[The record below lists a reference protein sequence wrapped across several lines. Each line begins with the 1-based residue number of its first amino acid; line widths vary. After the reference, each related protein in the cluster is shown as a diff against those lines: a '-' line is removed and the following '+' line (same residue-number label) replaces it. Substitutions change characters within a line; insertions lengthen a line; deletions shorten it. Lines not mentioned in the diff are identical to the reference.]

1 MTEVRNA
8 ASTIRRSP
16 NRQCHGNSPDIATQY
31 FRHGEFAIRISLPI
45 LALAAASFGIG
56 TTEFVI
62 MGLLPD
68 VARSLSVSIPQAGY
82 LVSGYAMGVVIGA
95 PIVAMA
101 TARMPRKTALLALL
115 ALFTIGNVGCA
126 LAPDYWLLM
135 VARIATAFAHGA
147 FFGIGAV
154 VASNLGP
161 REQRTQAVSLM
172 FAGLTLANVLGVPF
186 GTALGQAAGWRAAF
200 WAVVAIGIIAFLA
213 ITRFVPG
220 SMPGTRGGLAKEFR
234 ALGRWPVLLPMLIS
248 VTAAVSMF
256 SLFTYITPLLEEVT
270 GLTPHGVTGALLA
283 IGVGLTIGNLIGGR
297 LADRN
302 LLSTVIGA
310 FIGVAA
316 VLGLLALVV
325 HLAIPTLLLLIM
337 WGGIAFALVSP
348 LQIWVVDAATDAPNL
363 ASTLNQG
370 AFNLGNAVGA
380 CIGGVALNAGVHY
393 AQLPLLAACAAL
405 LGLAMTLS
413 SLINREILPAQISP
427 AE

>member
-1 MTEVRNA
+1 MRL
-8 ASTIRRSP
+8 
-16 NRQCHGNSPDIATQY
+16 
-31 FRHGEFAIRISLPI
+31 SLPI

-68 VARSLSVSIPQAGY
+68 VARSLSVTIPQAGY

-101 TARMPRKTALLALL
+101 TTGIPRKTALLALMT
-115 ALFTIGNVGCA
+115 LFTIGNLGCA

-135 VARIATAFAHGA
+135 LARVVTAFAHGA

-154 VASNLGP
+154 VASNLVP

-213 ITRFVPG
+213 ITRFVPSG
-220 SMPGTRGGLAKEFR
+220 MPGTRGGLAKEFR

-248 VTAAVSMF
+248 TIASVSMF

-283 IGVGLTIGNLIGGR
+283 IGVGLTIGNLVGGR

-302 LLSTVIGA
+302 LLSTIIGA
-310 FIGVAA
+310 FICLVV
-316 VLGLLALVV
+316 VLGALALVV
-325 HLAIPTLLLLIM
+325 HMALPTLVLLIL

-370 AFNLGNAVGA
+370 AFNLGNATGA
-380 CIGGVALNAGVHY
+380 WIGGVALNAGIHY
-393 AQLPLLAACAAL
+393 AQLPLLAALVATVG
-405 LGLAMTLS
+405 LGLTLS
-413 SLINREILPAQISP
+413 SLIDRRILPAQISP

>member
-1 MTEVRNA
+1 
-8 ASTIRRSP
+8 
-16 NRQCHGNSPDIATQY
+16 
-31 FRHGEFAIRISLPI
+31 
-45 LALAAASFGIG
+45 
-56 TTEFVI
+56 

-68 VARSLSVSIPQAGY
+68 VARSLSVTIPQAGY
-82 LVSGYAMGVVIGA
+82 LVSGYALGVVIGA

-101 TARMPRKTALLALL
+101 TAGIPRKTALLALM
-115 ALFTIGNVGCA
+115 ALFTIGNLGCA

-135 VARIATAFAHGA
+135 TARVVTAFAHGA

-154 VASNLGP
+154 VASNLVP

-200 WAVVAIGIIAFLA
+200 WAVVVIGIVAFLA
-213 ITRFVPG
+213 ITRFVPSG
-220 SMPGTRGGLAKEFR
+220 MPGTRGGLAKEFR

-248 VTAAVSMF
+248 TMASVSMF

-302 LLSTVIGA
+302 LLSTIIGA
-310 FIGVAA
+310 FICLVI
-316 VLGLLALVV
+316 VLGALAHVVHMALPTLAL
-325 HLAIPTLLLLIM
+325 LIL

-370 AFNLGNAVGA
+370 AFNLGNATGA
-380 CIGGVALNAGVHY
+380 WIGGVALNAGMHY
-393 AQLPLLAACAAL
+393 AQLPLLAALVAMAG
-405 LGLAMTLS
+405 LGLTLS
-413 SLINREILPAQISP
+413 SFIDRRILPAQISP

>member
-1 MTEVRNA
+1 
-8 ASTIRRSP
+8 
-16 NRQCHGNSPDIATQY
+16 
-31 FRHGEFAIRISLPI
+31 
-45 LALAAASFGIG
+45 
-56 TTEFVI
+56 

-68 VARSLSVSIPQAGY
+68 VARSLSVTIPQAGY
-82 LVSGYAMGVVIGA
+82 LVSGYAMGVVVGA

-101 TARMPRKTALLALL
+101 TAGIPRKTALLALM
-115 ALFTIGNVGCA
+115 ALFTIGNLGCA

-135 VARIATAFAHGA
+135 TARVVTAFAHGA

-154 VASNLGP
+154 VASNLVP
-161 REQRTQAVSLM
+161 REQRTQAISLM

-186 GTALGQAAGWRAAF
+186 GTALGQAAGWRTAF

-213 ITRFVPG
+213 IARFVPSG
-220 SMPGTRGGLAKEFR
+220 MPGTRGGLAREFR

-248 VTAAVSMF
+248 TIASVSMF

-302 LLSTVIGA
+302 LLSTIIGA
-310 FIGVAA
+310 FVCLVM
-316 VLGLLALVV
+316 VLGALALVV
-325 HLAIPTLLLLIM
+325 HMMLPTLVLLIL

-370 AFNLGNAVGA
+370 AFNLGNATGA
-380 CIGGVALNAGVHY
+380 WIGGVALNAGVHY
-393 AQLPLLAACAAL
+393 AQLPLLAALVATVG
-405 LGLAMTLS
+405 LGLTLS
-413 SLINREILPAQISP
+413 SLIDRRTLPAQISP

>member
-1 MTEVRNA
+1 
-8 ASTIRRSP
+8 
-16 NRQCHGNSPDIATQY
+16 
-31 FRHGEFAIRISLPI
+31 
-45 LALAAASFGIG
+45 LAAASFGIG

-68 VARSLSVSIPQAGY
+68 VARSLSATIPQAGY
-82 LVSGYAMGVVIGA
+82 LVSGYALGVVIGA

-101 TARMPRKTALLALL
+101 TAGIPRKTALLALM
-115 ALFTIGNVGCA
+115 ALFTIGNLGCA

-135 VARIATAFAHGA
+135 TARVVTAFAHGA

-154 VASNLGP
+154 VASNLVP

-200 WAVVAIGIIAFLA
+200 WAVVVIGIIAFLA
-213 ITRFVPG
+213 ITRFVPSG
-220 SMPGTRGGLAKEFR
+220 MPGTRGGLAKEFR

-248 VTAAVSMF
+248 TMASVSMF

-302 LLSTVIGA
+302 LLSTIIGA
-310 FIGVAA
+310 FICLVIVLAA
-316 VLGLLALVV
+316 LALVV
-325 HLAIPTLLLLIM
+325 HMTLPTLVLLIL

-370 AFNLGNAVGA
+370 AFNLGNATGA
-380 CIGGVALNAGVHY
+380 WIGGAALNAGVHY
-393 AQLPLLAACAAL
+393 AQLPLLAALVAMVG
-405 LGLAMTLS
+405 LGLTLS
-413 SLINREILPAQISP
+413 SLIDRRILPAQISP

>member
-1 MTEVRNA
+1 M
-8 ASTIRRSP
+8 
-16 NRQCHGNSPDIATQY
+16 
-31 FRHGEFAIRISLPI
+31 
-45 LALAAASFGIG
+45 AAASFGIG

-68 VARSLSVSIPQAGY
+68 VARSLSVTIPQAGY
-82 LVSGYAMGVVIGA
+82 LVSGYALGVVIGA

-101 TARMPRKTALLALL
+101 TAGIPRKTALLALM
-115 ALFTIGNVGCA
+115 ALFTIGNLGCA

-135 VARIATAFAHGA
+135 TARVVTAFAHGA

-154 VASNLGP
+154 VASNLVP

-200 WAVVAIGIIAFLA
+200 WAVVVIGIVAFLA
-213 ITRFVPG
+213 ITRFVPSG
-220 SMPGTRGGLAKEFR
+220 MPGTRGGLAKEFR

-248 VTAAVSMF
+248 TMASVSMF

-302 LLSTVIGA
+302 LLSTIIGA
-310 FIGVAA
+310 FICLVIVLAA
-316 VLGLLALVV
+316 LALVV
-325 HLAIPTLLLLIM
+325 HMTLPTLVLLIL

-370 AFNLGNAVGA
+370 AFNLGNATGA
-380 CIGGVALNAGVHY
+380 WIGGVALNAGMHY
-393 AQLPLLAACAAL
+393 AQLPLLAALVAMAG
-405 LGLAMTLS
+405 LGLTLS
-413 SLINREILPAQISP
+413 SFIDRRILPAQISP

>member
-1 MTEVRNA
+1 MLPPPPSGRQIAEVVAHLLILHRNISA
-8 ASTIRRSP
+8 QENTIRL
-16 NRQCHGNSPDIATQY
+16 
-31 FRHGEFAIRISLPI
+31 SLPI

-68 VARSLSVSIPQAGY
+68 VARSLSVTIPQAGH

-101 TARMPRKTALLALL
+101 TAGIPRKTALLALM
-115 ALFTIGNVGCA
+115 ALFTIGNLGCA

-135 VARIATAFAHGA
+135 TARVVTAFAHGA

-154 VASNLGP
+154 VASNLVP
-161 REQRTQAVSLM
+161 REQRTQAISLM

-200 WAVVAIGIIAFLA
+200 WAVVAIGIFAFLA
-213 ITRFVPG
+213 IARFVPSG
-220 SMPGTRGGLAKEFR
+220 MPGTRGGLAKEFR

-248 VTAAVSMF
+248 TIASVSMF
-256 SLFTYITPLLEEVT
+256 SLFTYITPLLEGVT

-302 LLSTVIGA
+302 LLSTIIGA
-310 FIGVAA
+310 FVCLVI
-316 VLGLLALVV
+316 VLGALALVV
-325 HLAIPTLLLLIM
+325 HMALPTLALLIM

-370 AFNLGNAVGA
+370 AFNLGNAMGA
-380 CIGGVALNAGVHY
+380 WLGGTALTLGAGY
-393 AQLPLLAACAAL
+393 AELPALAALVSL
-405 LGLAMTLS
+405 LGLALAATAAARPLWP
-413 SLINREILPAQISP
+413 SLAPSQGRS
-427 AE
+427 

>member
-1 MTEVRNA
+1 
-8 ASTIRRSP
+8 
-16 NRQCHGNSPDIATQY
+16 
-31 FRHGEFAIRISLPI
+31 
-45 LALAAASFGIG
+45 LAAASFGIG

-68 VARSLSVSIPQAGY
+68 VARSLSVTIPQAGY
-82 LVSGYAMGVVIGA
+82 LVSGYALGVVIGA

-101 TARMPRKTALLALL
+101 TAGIPRKTALLVLM
-115 ALFTIGNVGCA
+115 ALFTIGNLGCA

-135 VARIATAFAHGA
+135 TARVVTAFAHGA

-154 VASNLGP
+154 VASNLVP
-161 REQRTQAVSLM
+161 REQRTRAVSLM
-172 FAGLTLANVLGVPF
+172 FAGLTLANVLSVPF
-186 GTALGQAAGWRAAF
+186 GTALGQSAGWRATF
-200 WAVVAIGIIAFLA
+200 WAVVVIGIVAFLA
-213 ITRFVPG
+213 ITRFVPSG
-220 SMPGTRGGLAKEFR
+220 MPGTRGGLAKEFR

-248 VTAAVSMF
+248 TMASVSMF

-302 LLSTVIGA
+302 LLSTIIGA
-310 FIGVAA
+310 FICLVI
-316 VLGLLALVV
+316 VLGALALVV
-325 HLAIPTLLLLIM
+325 HMTLPTLVLLIL

-370 AFNLGNAVGA
+370 AFNLGNATGA
-380 CIGGVALNAGVHY
+380 WIGGVALNAGMHY
-393 AQLPLLAACAAL
+393 AQLPLLAALVAMAG
-405 LGLAMTLS
+405 LGLTLS
-413 SLINREILPAQISP
+413 SFIDRRILPAQISP

>member
-1 MTEVRNA
+1 
-8 ASTIRRSP
+8 
-16 NRQCHGNSPDIATQY
+16 
-31 FRHGEFAIRISLPI
+31 
-45 LALAAASFGIG
+45 
-56 TTEFVI
+56 

-68 VARSLSVSIPQAGY
+68 VARSLSVTIPQAGY
-82 LVSGYAMGVVIGA
+82 LVSGYALGVVIGA
-95 PIVAMA
+95 PIVAMV
-101 TARMPRKTALLALL
+101 TAGIPRKTALLALM
-115 ALFTIGNVGCA
+115 ALFTIGNLGCA

-135 VARIATAFAHGA
+135 TARVVTAFAHGA

-154 VASNLGP
+154 VASNLVP

-200 WAVVAIGIIAFLA
+200 WAVVVIGIVAFLA
-213 ITRFVPG
+213 ISRFVPSG
-220 SMPGTRGGLAKEFR
+220 MPGTRGGLAKEFC

-248 VTAAVSMF
+248 TIASVSMF

-283 IGVGLTIGNLIGGR
+283 IGVGLTVGNLIGGR

-302 LLSTVIGA
+302 LLSTIIGA
-310 FIGVAA
+310 FICLVI
-316 VLGLLALVV
+316 VLGALALVV
-325 HLAIPTLLLLIM
+325 HMTLPTLVLLIL

-370 AFNLGNAVGA
+370 AFNLGNATGA
-380 CIGGVALNAGVHY
+380 WIGGVALNAGMHY
-393 AQLPLLAACAAL
+393 AQLPLLAALVAMVG
-405 LGLAMTLS
+405 LGLTLS
-413 SLINREILPAQISP
+413 SLIDRRILPAQISP

>member
-1 MTEVRNA
+1 MLPPPRGGRQIAEVVAHLLILHRNISA
-8 ASTIRRSP
+8 QENTIRL
-16 NRQCHGNSPDIATQY
+16 
-31 FRHGEFAIRISLPI
+31 SLPI

-68 VARSLSVSIPQAGY
+68 VARSLSVTIPQAGY
-82 LVSGYAMGVVIGA
+82 LVSGYALGVVIGA

-101 TARMPRKTALLALL
+101 TAGIPRKTALLALM
-115 ALFTIGNVGCA
+115 ALFTIGNLGCA

-135 VARIATAFAHGA
+135 TARVVTAFAHGA

-154 VASNLGP
+154 VASNLVP

-200 WAVVAIGIIAFLA
+200 WAVVVIGIVAFLA
-213 ITRFVPG
+213 ITRFVPSG
-220 SMPGTRGGLAKEFR
+220 MPGTRGGLAKEFR

-248 VTAAVSMF
+248 TMASVSMF

-302 LLSTVIGA
+302 LLSTIIGA
-310 FIGVAA
+310 FICLVI
-316 VLGLLALVV
+316 VLGALALVV
-325 HLAIPTLLLLIM
+325 HMTLPTLVLLIL

-370 AFNLGNAVGA
+370 AFNLGNATGA
-380 CIGGVALNAGVHY
+380 WIGGAALNAGVHY
-393 AQLPLLAACAAL
+393 AQLPLLAALVAMVG
-405 LGLAMTLS
+405 LGLTLS
-413 SLINREILPAQISP
+413 SLIDRRILPAQISP

>member
-1 MTEVRNA
+1 MRL
-8 ASTIRRSP
+8 
-16 NRQCHGNSPDIATQY
+16 
-31 FRHGEFAIRISLPI
+31 SLPI

-68 VARSLSVSIPQAGY
+68 VARSLSVTIPQAGH

-101 TARMPRKTALLALL
+101 TAGIPRKTALLALM
-115 ALFTIGNVGCA
+115 ALFTIGNLGCA

-135 VARIATAFAHGA
+135 TARVVTAFAHGA

-154 VASNLGP
+154 VASNLVP
-161 REQRTQAVSLM
+161 REQRTQAISLM

-200 WAVVAIGIIAFLA
+200 WAVVAIGIFAFLA
-213 ITRFVPG
+213 IARFVPSG
-220 SMPGTRGGLAKEFR
+220 MPGTRGGLAKEFR

-248 VTAAVSMF
+248 TIASVSMF

-302 LLSTVIGA
+302 LLSTIIGA
-310 FIGVAA
+310 FVCLVI
-316 VLGLLALVV
+316 VLGALALVV
-325 HLAIPTLLLLIM
+325 HMALPTLALLIL

-370 AFNLGNAVGA
+370 AFNLGNATGA
-380 CIGGVALNAGVHY
+380 WIGGVALNAGVHY
-393 AQLPLLAACAAL
+393 AQLPLLAALVATVG
-405 LGLAMTLS
+405 LGLTLS
-413 SLINREILPAQISP
+413 SLIDRRILPAQISP

>member
-1 MTEVRNA
+1 M
-8 ASTIRRSP
+8 
-16 NRQCHGNSPDIATQY
+16 
-31 FRHGEFAIRISLPI
+31 
-45 LALAAASFGIG
+45 AAASFGIG

-68 VARSLSVSIPQAGY
+68 VARSLSVTIPQAGY
-82 LVSGYAMGVVIGA
+82 LVSGYALGVVIGA

-101 TARMPRKTALLALL
+101 TAGIPRKTALLVLMV
-115 ALFTIGNVGCA
+115 LFTIGNLGCA

-135 VARIATAFAHGA
+135 TARVVTAFAHGA

-154 VASNLGP
+154 VASNLVP
-161 REQRTQAVSLM
+161 REQRTRAVSLM
-172 FAGLTLANVLGVPF
+172 FAGLTLANVLSVPF
-186 GTALGQAAGWRAAF
+186 GTALGQSAGWRATF
-200 WAVVAIGIIAFLA
+200 WAVVVIGIVAFLA
-213 ITRFVPG
+213 ITRFVPSG
-220 SMPGTRGGLAKEFR
+220 MPGTRGGLAKEFR

-248 VTAAVSMF
+248 TMASVSMF

-302 LLSTVIGA
+302 LLLTIIGA
-310 FIGVAA
+310 FICLVI
-316 VLGLLALVV
+316 VLGALALVV
-325 HLAIPTLLLLIM
+325 HMTLPTLVLLIL

-370 AFNLGNAVGA
+370 AFNLGNATGA
-380 CIGGVALNAGVHY
+380 WIGGVALNAGMHY
-393 AQLPLLAACAAL
+393 AQLPLLAALVAMVG
-405 LGLAMTLS
+405 LGLTLS
-413 SLINREILPAQISP
+413 SLIDRRILPAQISP

>member
-1 MTEVRNA
+1 
-8 ASTIRRSP
+8 
-16 NRQCHGNSPDIATQY
+16 
-31 FRHGEFAIRISLPI
+31 
-45 LALAAASFGIG
+45 
-56 TTEFVI
+56 

-68 VARSLSVSIPQAGY
+68 VARSLSVTIPQAGY

-101 TARMPRKTALLALL
+101 TASIPRKTALLALM
-115 ALFTIGNVGCA
+115 ALFTIGNLGCA

-135 VARIATAFAHGA
+135 TARVVTAFAHGA

-154 VASNLGP
+154 VASNLVP

-200 WAVVAIGIIAFLA
+200 WAVVVIGIVAFLA
-213 ITRFVPG
+213 ITRFVPSG
-220 SMPGTRGGLAKEFR
+220 MPGTRGGLAKEFR

-248 VTAAVSMF
+248 TMASVSMF

-302 LLSTVIGA
+302 LLSTIVGA
-310 FIGVAA
+310 FICLVI
-316 VLGLLALVV
+316 VLGALALVV
-325 HLAIPTLLLLIM
+325 HMTLPTLVLLIL

-370 AFNLGNAVGA
+370 AFNLGNATGA
-380 CIGGVALNAGVHY
+380 WIGGAALNAGMHY
-393 AQLPLLAACAAL
+393 AQLPLLAALVAMAG
-405 LGLAMTLS
+405 LGLTLS
-413 SLINREILPAQISP
+413 SFIDRRILPAQISP

>member
-1 MTEVRNA
+1 
-8 ASTIRRSP
+8 
-16 NRQCHGNSPDIATQY
+16 
-31 FRHGEFAIRISLPI
+31 
-45 LALAAASFGIG
+45 LAAASFGIG

-68 VARSLSVSIPQAGY
+68 VARSLSVTIPQAGY
-82 LVSGYAMGVVIGA
+82 LVSGYALGVVIGA

-101 TARMPRKTALLALL
+101 TAGIPRKTALLALM
-115 ALFTIGNVGCA
+115 ALFTIGNLGCA

-135 VARIATAFAHGA
+135 TARVVTAFAHGA

-154 VASNLGP
+154 VASNLVP

-200 WAVVAIGIIAFLA
+200 WAVVVIGIVAFLA
-213 ITRFVPG
+213 ITRFVPSG
-220 SMPGTRGGLAKEFR
+220 MPGTRGGLAKEFR

-248 VTAAVSMF
+248 TMASVSMF

-302 LLSTVIGA
+302 LLSTIIGA
-310 FIGVAA
+310 FICLVIVLAA
-316 VLGLLALVV
+316 LALVV
-325 HLAIPTLLLLIM
+325 HMTLPTLVLLIL

-370 AFNLGNAVGA
+370 AFNLGNATGA
-380 CIGGVALNAGVHY
+380 WIGGVALNAGMHY
-393 AQLPLLAACAAL
+393 AQLPLLAALVAMVG
-405 LGLAMTLS
+405 LGLTLS
-413 SLINREILPAQISP
+413 SLIDRRILPAQISP

>member
-1 MTEVRNA
+1 M
-8 ASTIRRSP
+8 
-16 NRQCHGNSPDIATQY
+16 
-31 FRHGEFAIRISLPI
+31 
-45 LALAAASFGIG
+45 AAASFGIG

-68 VARSLSVSIPQAGY
+68 VARSLSVTIPQAGY
-82 LVSGYAMGVVIGA
+82 LVSGYALGVVIGA
-95 PIVAMA
+95 PIVAMV
-101 TARMPRKTALLALL
+101 TAGIPRKTALLALM
-115 ALFTIGNVGCA
+115 ALFTIGNLGCA

-135 VARIATAFAHGA
+135 TARVVTAFAHGA

-154 VASNLGP
+154 VASNLVP

-200 WAVVAIGIIAFLA
+200 WAVMVIGIVAFLA
-213 ITRFVPG
+213 ITRFVPSG
-220 SMPGTRGGLAKEFR
+220 MPGTRGGLAKEFR

-248 VTAAVSMF
+248 TMASVSMF

-302 LLSTVIGA
+302 LLSTIIGA
-310 FIGVAA
+310 FICLVI
-316 VLGLLALVV
+316 VLGALALVV
-325 HLAIPTLLLLIM
+325 HMTLPTLVLLIL

-370 AFNLGNAVGA
+370 AFNLGNATSA
-380 CIGGVALNAGVHY
+380 WIGGVALNAGMHY
-393 AQLPLLAACAAL
+393 AQLPLLAALVAMVG
-405 LGLAMTLS
+405 LGLTLS
-413 SLINREILPAQISP
+413 SLIDRRILPAQISP

>member
-1 MTEVRNA
+1 
-8 ASTIRRSP
+8 
-16 NRQCHGNSPDIATQY
+16 
-31 FRHGEFAIRISLPI
+31 
-45 LALAAASFGIG
+45 LAAASFGIG

-68 VARSLSVSIPQAGY
+68 VARSLSVTIPQAGY
-82 LVSGYAMGVVIGA
+82 LVSGYALGVVIGA
-95 PIVAMA
+95 PIVAMV
-101 TARMPRKTALLALL
+101 TAGIPRKTALLALM
-115 ALFTIGNVGCA
+115 ALFTIGNLGCA

-135 VARIATAFAHGA
+135 TARVVTAFAHGA

-154 VASNLGP
+154 VASNLVP

-213 ITRFVPG
+213 IARFVPSG
-220 SMPGTRGGLAKEFR
+220 MPGTRGGLAKEFR

-248 VTAAVSMF
+248 TIASVSMF

-302 LLSTVIGA
+302 LLSTIIGA
-310 FIGVAA
+310 FICLVI
-316 VLGLLALVV
+316 VLGALALVV
-325 HLAIPTLLLLIM
+325 HMTLPTLALLIV

-370 AFNLGNAVGA
+370 AFNLGNATGA
-380 CIGGVALNAGVHY
+380 WIGGVALNAGMHY
-393 AQLPLLAACAAL
+393 AQLPLLAALVAMVG
-405 LGLAMTLS
+405 LGLTLS
-413 SLINREILPAQISP
+413 SLIDRRILPAQISP

>member
-1 MTEVRNA
+1 
-8 ASTIRRSP
+8 
-16 NRQCHGNSPDIATQY
+16 
-31 FRHGEFAIRISLPI
+31 
-45 LALAAASFGIG
+45 LAAASFGIG

-68 VARSLSVSIPQAGY
+68 VARSLSVTIPQAGY
-82 LVSGYAMGVVIGA
+82 LVSGYALGVVIGA

-101 TARMPRKTALLALL
+101 TAGIPRKTALLALM
-115 ALFTIGNVGCA
+115 ALFTIGNLGCA

-135 VARIATAFAHGA
+135 TARVVTAFAHGA

-154 VASNLGP
+154 VASNLVP

-200 WAVVAIGIIAFLA
+200 WAVVVIGIVAFLA
-213 ITRFVPG
+213 ITRFVPSG
-220 SMPGTRGGLAKEFR
+220 MPGTRGGLAKEFR

-248 VTAAVSMF
+248 TMASVSMF

-302 LLSTVIGA
+302 LLSTIIGA
-310 FIGVAA
+310 FICLVI
-316 VLGLLALVV
+316 VLGALALVV
-325 HLAIPTLLLLIM
+325 HMALPTLVLLIL

-370 AFNLGNAVGA
+370 AFNLGNATGA
-380 CIGGVALNAGVHY
+380 WIGGVALNAGMHY
-393 AQLPLLAACAAL
+393 AQLPLLAALVAMAG
-405 LGLAMTLS
+405 LGLTLS
-413 SLINREILPAQISP
+413 SFIDRRILPAQISP

>member
-1 MTEVRNA
+1 M
-8 ASTIRRSP
+8 
-16 NRQCHGNSPDIATQY
+16 
-31 FRHGEFAIRISLPI
+31 
-45 LALAAASFGIG
+45 AAASFGIG

-62 MGLLPD
+62 IGLLPD
-68 VARSLSVSIPQAGY
+68 VARSLSVTIPQAGY
-82 LVSGYAMGVVIGA
+82 LVSGYALGVVIGA

-101 TARMPRKTALLALL
+101 TAGIPRKTALLALM
-115 ALFTIGNVGCA
+115 ALFTIGNLGCA

-135 VARIATAFAHGA
+135 TARVVTAFAHGA

-154 VASNLGP
+154 VASNLVP

-200 WAVVAIGIIAFLA
+200 WAVVVIGIVAFLA
-213 ITRFVPG
+213 ITRFVPSG
-220 SMPGTRGGLAKEFR
+220 MPGTRGGLAKEFR

-248 VTAAVSMF
+248 TMASVSMF

-302 LLSTVIGA
+302 LLSTIIGA
-310 FIGVAA
+310 FICLVI
-316 VLGLLALVV
+316 VLGALALVV
-325 HLAIPTLLLLIM
+325 HMALPTLVLLIL

-370 AFNLGNAVGA
+370 AFNLGNAAGA
-380 CIGGVALNAGVHY
+380 WIGGVALNAGMHY
-393 AQLPLLAACAAL
+393 AQLPLLAALVAMVG
-405 LGLAMTLS
+405 LGLTLS
-413 SLINREILPAQISP
+413 SLIDRRILPAQISP

>member
-1 MTEVRNA
+1 
-8 ASTIRRSP
+8 
-16 NRQCHGNSPDIATQY
+16 
-31 FRHGEFAIRISLPI
+31 
-45 LALAAASFGIG
+45 LAAASFGIG

-68 VARSLSVSIPQAGY
+68 VARSLSVTIPQAGY
-82 LVSGYAMGVVIGA
+82 LVSGYALGVVIGA

-101 TARMPRKTALLALL
+101 TAGIPRKTALLALM
-115 ALFTIGNVGCA
+115 ALFTIGNLGCA

-135 VARIATAFAHGA
+135 TARVVTAFAHGA

-154 VASNLGP
+154 VASNLVP

-200 WAVVAIGIIAFLA
+200 WAVVVIGIVAFLA
-213 ITRFVPG
+213 ITRFVPSG
-220 SMPGTRGGLAKEFR
+220 MPGTRGGLAKEFR

-248 VTAAVSMF
+248 TMASVSMF

-302 LLSTVIGA
+302 LLSTIIGA
-310 FIGVAA
+310 FICLVI
-316 VLGLLALVV
+316 VLGALALVV
-325 HLAIPTLLLLIM
+325 HMTLPTLVLLIL

-370 AFNLGNAVGA
+370 AFNLGNATGA
-380 CIGGVALNAGVHY
+380 WIGGVALNAGMHY
-393 AQLPLLAACAAL
+393 AQLPLLAALVAMAG
-405 LGLAMTLS
+405 LGLTLS
-413 SLINREILPAQISP
+413 SSIDRRILPAQISP

>member
-1 MTEVRNA
+1 
-8 ASTIRRSP
+8 
-16 NRQCHGNSPDIATQY
+16 
-31 FRHGEFAIRISLPI
+31 
-45 LALAAASFGIG
+45 LAAASFGIG

-68 VARSLSVSIPQAGY
+68 VARSLSVTIPQAGY
-82 LVSGYAMGVVIGA
+82 LVSGYALGVVIGA

-101 TARMPRKTALLALL
+101 TAGIPRKTALLALM
-115 ALFTIGNVGCA
+115 ALFTIGNIGCA

-135 VARIATAFAHGA
+135 TARVVTAFAHGA

-154 VASNLGP
+154 VASNLVP

-186 GTALGQAAGWRAAF
+186 GTALGQAAGWRVAF
-200 WAVVAIGIIAFLA
+200 WAVVVIGIVAFLA
-213 ITRFVPG
+213 ITRFVPSG
-220 SMPGTRGGLAKEFR
+220 MPGTRGGLAKEFR
-234 ALGRWPVLLPMLIS
+234 ALSRWPVLLPMLIS
-248 VTAAVSMF
+248 TIASVSMF

-302 LLSTVIGA
+302 LLSTIIGA
-310 FIGVAA
+310 FICLVIVLAA
-316 VLGLLALVV
+316 LALVV
-325 HLAIPTLLLLIM
+325 HMALPTLVLLIL

-370 AFNLGNAVGA
+370 AFNLGNATGA
-380 CIGGVALNAGVHY
+380 WIGGVALNAGMHY
-393 AQLPLLAACAAL
+393 AQLPLLAALVAMAG
-405 LGLAMTLS
+405 LGLTLS
-413 SLINREILPAQISP
+413 SFIDRRILPAQVSP

>member
-1 MTEVRNA
+1 MLPPPRGGRQIAEVVAHLLILHRNISA
-8 ASTIRRSP
+8 QEIPIRL
-16 NRQCHGNSPDIATQY
+16 
-31 FRHGEFAIRISLPI
+31 SLPI

-68 VARSLSVSIPQAGY
+68 VARSLSVTIPQAGY
-82 LVSGYAMGVVIGA
+82 LVSGYALGVVIGA

-101 TARMPRKTALLALL
+101 TAGIPRKTALLVLM
-115 ALFTIGNVGCA
+115 ALFTIGNLGCA

-135 VARIATAFAHGA
+135 TARVVTAFAHGA

-154 VASNLGP
+154 VASNLVP
-161 REQRTQAVSLM
+161 REQRTRAVSLM
-172 FAGLTLANVLGVPF
+172 FAGLTLANVLSVPF
-186 GTALGQAAGWRAAF
+186 GTALGQSAGWRATF
-200 WAVVAIGIIAFLA
+200 WAVVVIGIVAFLA
-213 ITRFVPG
+213 ITRFVPSG
-220 SMPGTRGGLAKEFR
+220 MPGTRGGLAKEFR

-248 VTAAVSMF
+248 TMASVSMF

-302 LLSTVIGA
+302 LLLTIIGA
-310 FIGVAA
+310 FICLVI
-316 VLGLLALVV
+316 VLGALALVV
-325 HLAIPTLLLLIM
+325 HMTLPTLVLLIL

-370 AFNLGNAVGA
+370 AFNLGNATGA
-380 CIGGVALNAGVHY
+380 WIGGVALNAGMHY
-393 AQLPLLAACAAL
+393 AQLPLLAALVAMVG
-405 LGLAMTLS
+405 LGLTLS
-413 SLINREILPAQISP
+413 SLIDRRILPAQISP